1 MTHTHIKKRQCPWP
15 VATHE
20 FPMKSPCLRR
30 GWEKWTAW
38 SFWSWILQVRTSP
51 IVNTTWQRCV
61 LLTRWKLFA
70 NYTSIMGSTSFSEF
84 CNGLVMDC
92 KLSPNRYRE
101 ACSLSRH
108 DMGLGREGQPRTA
121 KDTTAGCKTVSKIL
135 VAWLN
140 FGCCVSCFIF
150 WLVVGTFLCF
160 HILGI
165 ILPTDYFFSKEL
177 KTPTSICL
185 CRMLNIYTHILL
197 LMLSKVFFMFNDG
210 NVRNKKHQKQK
221 VGSMS
226 LFFHPC
232 TESS

>member
-1 MTHTHIKKRQCPWP
+1 MNGLVILVMDSTGSNLPNSEHYL
-15 VATHE
+15 ATVCSTDTL
-20 FPMKSPCLRR
+20 KIIC
-30 GWEKWTAW
+30 
-38 SFWSWILQVRTSP
+38 
-51 IVNTTWQRCV
+51 
-61 LLTRWKLFA
+61 KLYI
-70 NYTSIMGSTSFSEF
+70 NKIMGSTSFSEC

-92 KLSPNRYRE
+92 KLCPNRYRE

-197 LMLSKVFFMFNDG
+197 LMLSKVFFY
-210 NVRNKKHQKQK
+210 V
-221 VGSMS
+221 
-226 LFFHPC
+226 
-232 TESS
+232 